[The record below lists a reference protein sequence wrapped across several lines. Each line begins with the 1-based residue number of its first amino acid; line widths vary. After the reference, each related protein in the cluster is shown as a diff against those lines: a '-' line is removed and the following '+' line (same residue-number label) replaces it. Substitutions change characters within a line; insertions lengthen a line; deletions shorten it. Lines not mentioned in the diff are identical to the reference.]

1 MYNMQSNVIQPGE
14 YMVGVIPF
22 ALANPSSVTLE
33 RVVVAGGQNNRLE
46 NVEFEFS
53 GTPAPELPI
62 DYLLSQNYPNP
73 FNPTTNIK
81 FAVPELG
88 NVKIAIYDMLGQEV
102 RTLVSEQMDRGTRI
116 VEWNGRDNNGAQVTS
131 GMYIY
136 RMTSGSFVQS
146 HKMMLLK

>member
-1 MYNMQSNVIQPGE
+1 
-14 YMVGVIPF
+14 
-22 ALANPSSVTLE
+22 
-33 RVVVAGGQNNRLE
+33 
-46 NVEFEFS
+46 
-53 GTPAPELPI
+53 
-62 DYLLSQNYPNP
+62 
-73 FNPTTNIK
+73 
-81 FAVPELG
+81 
-88 NVKIAIYDMLGQEV
+88 VKIAIYDMLGQEV